1 MFLYVMYHDRQINQ
15 SLLVNFRVSFLTVSS
30 RNSTDPSAASP
41 DTSGIL
47 CCEVC
52 GKYGLP
58 HEFSASGRF
67 CSLSCVGVYTGR
79 RNKGREYV
87 RHAKTVDGKIVK
99 RKKKDKA
106 KNRELSPYT
115 DLPQVSNTEGVRG
128 DGSE

>member
-1 MFLYVMYHDRQINQ
+1 MFVVCSTAM
-15 SLLVNFRVSFLTVSS
+15 S
-30 RNSTDPSAASP
+30 RNNADASAVSP
-41 DTSGIL
+41 DTSGVL

-99 RKKKDKA
+99 RKKKVKT
-106 KNRELSPYT
+106 KNRDLSPFA
-115 DLPQVSNTEGVRG
+115 DIPNVRLRFL
-128 DGSE
+128 D